1 MELRNP
7 LFKNLEKDSSYVDD
21 NTSCA
26 TVHGTFGKTLI
37 LILVTIASAIAAIA
51 FLYNLNEENVG
62 TFIGL
67 LFASIIVALVSGL
80 IATFSVRL
88 CPVFSFIYAVS
99 EGFMLGIISA
109 LCDLAYPGVALVA
122 VVLTFVVTLVM
133 GILYF
138 SGIIKVGHKFRAF
151 ILTSFI
157 AIILG
162 SIILAILAAVN
173 VPGMRDILYNPSN
186 PIGWVIDIFCALIAA
201 LSLCLDFD
209 YAARLADSGAEK
221 KYEWKAAFC
230 LTTSII
236 YLYLR
241 ILELVVRV
249 AAASKK

>member
-37 LILVTIASAIAAIA
+37 LILVTVASAIAAIA

-122 VVLTFVVTLVM
+122 IVLTFVVTLVM